1 MVNIDSPVSE
11 GVREILNFSANIARE
26 YGHAAYASPHVLRA
40 ALRRETGLVK
50 MLDELGKDVDY
61 MREWADV
68 RIENYPK
75 SPAPT
80 SDVIAD
86 KVVDALMRE
95 ADFIRLKSGLDE
107 LNPACL
113 LAAVCTPGVAFS
125 YEQMRSF
132 PVSRNEIMESLSGT
146 NSHNDDQASAED
158 SKLGLK
164 LNGQAGKSADNDSI
178 AQYCIDKTARA
189 KAGKIDPIVGR
200 DREVKMV
207 AEILGRRSKPNVI
220 IVGDPGVGKTA
231 LVEGLALDIVNGKV
245 PKHMADATLLEL
257 DLGALVAGASYKGEV
272 EERIKKV
279 ISRIKAGDKTI
290 LFIDEIHALL
300 DQNRGLS
307 GVVNLIKPELARGEI
322 TVIGATTND
331 EYREFLE
338 PEEAFMRRFEI
349 VRVEEPNDQVCKQM
363 LEIVVPFYEA
373 HHEIKMDKDATTES
387 IRLARRYL
395 KDRRLPDAAIDLVDR
410 TMAAVKMMNDTSASD
425 VASLKEK
432 LEFLEGEVQHEIDEI
447 KYFLYEF
454 ENKLSPILLALLSEE
469 EDPQSYTE
477 RDEILGYIRRGI
489 DFLEGEVGTKKET
502 IQKEDIAAIVAYKT
516 GIPMGKV
523 QSKEKER
530 LLNMEET
537 LQSRVIGQDHA
548 IKIISDAIMES
559 RSGLMK
565 AGQPIGSFFFL
576 GPTGTGKTELA
587 KALAHFLFADE
598 RSLIRFDMSEFKEE
612 HSAAL
617 LYGAPPGYVGYKEG
631 GLLVNKIRQQP
642 YAIVLFDEIEKA
654 HPSVFDL
661 FLQILDEGK
670 LHDRLG
676 KEGDFT
682 NAVVLFTSNIGSNYI
697 IDEFA
702 KNKIPPSSDLLEIM
716 ANNFRPE
723 FLARL
728 TEIIPFRPISEDTVE
743 RIFDIQLKHL
753 LSTLD
758 KMHIEVSMTPEAKT
772 KLAMDGFTPKYG
784 ARPLNGVIR
793 NQLRRPISRMIIG
806 EELRRGDALAITL
819 NDGNIEF
826 NITKNTENERT

>member
-1 MVNIDSPVSE
+1 MAQTATALSDPAK
-11 GVREILNFSANIARE
+11 EILSFSENIARE
-26 YGHAAYASPHVLRA
+26 YGHSSYASPHLLRA
-40 ALRRETGLVK
+40 ALRRETGLVGL
-50 MLDELGKDVDY
+50 LDQMGKDVGY

-80 SDVIAD
+80 SEIFPD
-86 KVVDALMRE
+86 KVVNTVVRE
-95 ADFIRLKSGLDE
+95 ADFVRLKMGLE
-107 LNPACL
+107 EITPVCL
-113 LAAVCTPGVAFS
+113 LAALCTPGVAFS
-125 YEQMRSF
+125 FEQMRSF
-132 PVSRNEIMESLSGT
+132 PLKR
-146 NSHNDDQASAED
+146 DDLMSTTEGGDMDASAD
-158 SKLGLK
+158 DKDTAVK
-164 LNGQAGKSADNDSI
+164 LNGQKGKKGDDDSL
-178 AQYCIDKTARA
+178 AQYCIDKTQKARD
-189 KAGKIDPIVGR
+189 GKIDPIVGR

-220 IVGDPGVGKTA
+220 VIGDPGVGKTA
-231 LVEGLALDIVNGKV
+231 LVEGLALAITEENV
-245 PKHMADATLLEL
+245 PQHLANSTLLEL

-272 EERIKKV
+272 EDRIKKV
-279 ISRIKAGDKTI
+279 IARIKGGDKTI

-307 GVVNLIKPELARGEI
+307 GVVNLLKPELARGEI
-322 TVIGATTND
+322 TLIGATTND
-331 EYREFLE
+331 EFREFLE
-338 PEEAFMRRFEI
+338 PEEAFMRRFET
-349 VRVEEPNDQVCKQM
+349 VRVEEPSDPVCRQM
-363 LEIVVPFYEA
+363 LDVVVPFYES
-373 HHEIKMDKDATTES
+373 HHNLTMDKDASMES

-410 TMAAVKMMNDTSASD
+410 TMAAIKMMNDTSASD
-425 VASLKEK
+425 IKSLREK
-432 LEFLEGEVQHEIDEI
+432 LEKLEKEVQTEMDEI

-454 ENKLSPILLALLSEE
+454 ENRISPILLAMLSEE
-469 EDPQSYTE
+469 EDPASFTE
-477 RDEILGYIRRGI
+477 KEEILDYIRRGI
-489 DFLEGEVGTKKET
+489 ETLDEKATVIKES
-502 IQKEDIAAIVAYKT
+502 IGKEDIAAIVAYKT

-565 AGQPIGSFFFL
+565 QGQPIGSFFFL

-587 KALAHFLFADE
+587 KALANFLFADE

-682 NAVVLFTSNIGSNYI
+682 NAVVLFTSNIGSAHI
-697 IDEFA
+697 IEEFA
-702 KNKIPPSSDLLEIM
+702 NNRIPPSSELLEIM
-716 ANNFRPE
+716 ADHFRPE

-753 LSTLD
+753 LRTLE
-758 KMHIEVSMTPEAKT
+758 KMNIEVIFAPEAKT

-793 NQLRRPISRMIIG
+793 NELRRPISRMIIS
-806 EELRRGDALAITL
+806 EELQRGDSLEISL
-819 NDGNIEF
+819 NEENQIEF
-826 NITKNTENERT
+826 NITKNKEAHEST

>member
-1 MVNIDSPVSE
+1 MATSE
-11 GVREILNFSANIARE
+11 IQLTDAVREILSFSENIARE
-26 YGHAAYASPHVLRA
+26 YAHASYASPHLLRA
-40 ALRRETGLVK
+40 ALRRETGMVSL
-50 MLDELGKDVDY
+50 LDNLGKDVGY

-80 SDVIAD
+80 SQVIPD
-86 KVVDALMRE
+86 KVVDVVLRE
-95 ADFIRLKSGLDE
+95 ADFVRLKMGLE
-107 LNPACL
+107 EVTPECL

-125 YEQMRSF
+125 FEQMRSF
-132 PVSRNEIMESLSGT
+132 PLTRDDLMSLSDEGDKT
-146 NSHNDDQASAED
+146 SD
-158 SKLGLK
+158 SQDKSTAVK
-164 LNGQAGKSADNDSI
+164 LNGKSDQSKGDDSL
-178 AQYCIDKTARA
+178 AQFCIDKTERARQ
-189 KAGKIDPIVGR
+189 GKIDPIVGR
-200 DREVKMV
+200 DREVKMI

-220 IVGDPGVGKTA
+220 VVGDPGVGKTA
-231 LVEGLALDIVNGKV
+231 LIEGLALDIINEKV
-245 PKHMADATLLEL
+245 PKHLAGSVLLEL
-257 DLGALVAGASYKGEV
+257 DLGALIAGASYKGEV
-272 EERIKKV
+272 EDRIKKV
-279 ISRIKAGDKTI
+279 ISRIKGGDKTI

-307 GVVNLIKPELARGEI
+307 GVVNLLKPELARGEI
-322 TVIGATTND
+322 TLVGATTND
-331 EYREFLE
+331 EFREFLE
-338 PEEAFMRRFEI
+338 PEEAFMRRFET
-349 VRVEEPNDQVCKQM
+349 VRVEEPGDHVCRQM
-363 LEIVVPFYEA
+363 LEVVVPFYET
-373 HHEIKMDKDATTES
+373 HHDLTMDKDAAAES

-395 KDRRLPDAAIDLVDR
+395 KDRRLPDSAIDLVDR
-410 TMAAVKMMNDTSASD
+410 TMAAIKMMNDTSVSD
-425 VASLKEK
+425 IQALREK
-432 LEFLEGEVQHEIDEI
+432 LERLESEVTYEIDEI

-454 ENKLSPILLALLSEE
+454 ENRISPILLAMLSEE
-469 EDPQSYTE
+469 EDPSSFTE
-477 RDEILGYIRRGI
+477 RDEILDYIRRGI
-489 DFLEGEVGTKKET
+489 ATLDKEATSAKNT
-502 IQKEDIAAIVAYKT
+502 IGKEDIAAIVAYKT

-537 LQSRVIGQDHA
+537 LQTRVIGQDHA
-548 IKIISDAIMES
+548 IKILTDAILES

-587 KALAHFLFADE
+587 KALAQFLFADE

-642 YAIVLFDEIEKA
+642 YSIVLFDEIEKA

-682 NAVVLFTSNIGSNYI
+682 NAVVLFTSNIGSAHI
-697 IDEFA
+697 IEEFA
-702 KNKIPPSSDLLEIM
+702 NDRIPPSNELLEIM
-716 ANNFRPE
+716 ADHFRPE

-743 RIFDIQLKHL
+743 FIFDIQLKHL
-753 LSTLD
+753 LKSLE
-758 KMHIEVSMTPEAKT
+758 KMHIEVEFDADAKT

-793 NQLRRPISRMIIG
+793 NELRRPISRMIIS
-806 EELRRGDALAITL
+806 EELNRGDHLHIAL
-819 NDGNIEF
+819 NDNKIEF
-826 NITKNTENERT
+826 NITKNEPHEST

>member
-1 MVNIDSPVSE
+1 MPDQSVELNEEVLEALSFCENIS
-11 GVREILNFSANIARE
+11 RE
-26 YGHAAYASPHVLRA
+26 YGHSSFSSPHLLRSL
-40 ALRRETGLVK
+40 LRKETGIVK
-50 MLDELGKDVDY
+50 FMDSNGFDVGF

-68 RIENYPK
+68 RLEHYPK

-80 SDVIAD
+80 SEIDQD
-86 KVVDALMRE
+86 KAIQTIIRE
-95 ADFIRLKSGLDE
+95 ADFIRIKIGADHID
-107 LNPACL
+107 PITL
-113 LAAVCTPGVAFS
+113 LASICTPGVAFS

-132 PVSRNEIMESLSGT
+132 PLSRDSVLSAADVSNTS
-146 NSHNDDQASAED
+146 QKED
-158 SKLGLK
+158 SEGGAISN
-164 LNGQAGKSADNDSI
+164 NGTSPSAKPGAKEEI
-178 AQYCIDKTARA
+178 EKYCIDKTKLASEGR
-189 KAGKIDPIVGR
+189 IDPIVGR

-207 AEILGRRSKPNVI
+207 AEVLGRRSKPNVI

-231 LVEGLALDIVNGKV
+231 LVEGLALSIYEEYV
-245 PKHMADATLLEL
+245 PSHLLGATLYEL

-272 EERIKKV
+272 EDRIKKI
-279 ISRIKAGDKTI
+279 ISEIKSKDKAL
-290 LFIDEIHALL
+290 LFIDEIHALM

-307 GVVNLIKPELARGEI
+307 GVANLLKPELARGEI
-322 TVIGATTND
+322 TLIGATTND
-331 EYREFLE
+331 EFREFLE
-338 PEEAFMRRFEI
+338 PEEAFMRRFELL
-349 VRVEEPNDQVCKQM
+349 RVEEPSDHVCKQM
-363 LEIVVPFYEA
+363 LNKVLPLYEDHHSIKLEIGAVDE
-373 HHEIKMDKDATTES
+373 T

-410 TMAAVKMMNDTSASD
+410 TMAAIKLMNETSIED
-425 VASLKEK
+425 IKHLQNK
-432 LEFLEGEVQHEIDEI
+432 LEGLEKEEEIEKDEL

-454 ENKLSPILLALLSEE
+454 ENRISPILLGMLTDEDDPSKLS
-469 EDPQSYTE
+469 E
-477 RDEILGYIRRGI
+477 RDEILDYVKKGI
-489 DFLEGEVGTKKET
+489 SILNEEASKPKENIT
-502 IQKEDIAAIVAYKT
+502 RDDIAAVVAHRT
-516 GIPMGKV
+516 GIPIGKV

-530 LLNMEET
+530 LLNMEST
-537 LQSRVIGQDHA
+537 LMSRVIGQDHGV
-548 IKIISDAIMES
+548 KIIADAIIES
-559 RSGLMK
+559 RSGLKK

-587 KALAHFLFADE
+587 KALAEFMFADE

-682 NAVVLFTSNIGSNYI
+682 NAVILFTSNIGSNHI
-697 IDEFA
+697 IDEFG
-702 KNKIPPSSDLLEIM
+702 KGNIPKSSELLEIM
-716 ANNFRPE
+716 TDFFRPE

-753 LSTLD
+753 HKALKSQQISLSL
-758 KMHIEVSMTPEAKT
+758 SPEART

-793 NQLRRPISRMIIG
+793 NQLRRPISRMIVSGQILKG
-806 EELRRGDALAITL
+806 DSISVELD
-819 NDGNIEF
+819 NENVKFKIE
-826 NITKNTENERT
+826 KNKSVEHEPI

>member
-1 MVNIDSPVSE
+1 MANLELQLSDAVRDILSFSE
-11 GVREILNFSANIARE
+11 NIARE
-26 YGHAAYASPHVLRA
+26 YGHAAYASAHLLRA
-40 ALRRETGLVK
+40 CMRRETGLVTL
-50 MLDELGKDVDY
+50 LDEIGKDVDY

-68 RIENYPK
+68 RIEGYPK

-80 SDVIAD
+80 SDVVPD
-86 KVVDALMRE
+86 KIVDTVLRE
-95 ADFIRLKSGLDE
+95 ADFVRLKMGLDE
-107 LNPACL
+107 MNPVCL
-113 LAAVCTPGVAFS
+113 LAALCTPGVAFS
-125 YEQMRSF
+125 FEQMRSF
-132 PVSRNEIMESLSGT
+132 PVTRTDLMDAAGGEGGDKTS
-146 NSHNDDQASAED
+146 SAED
-158 SKLGLK
+158 KSTAVK
-164 LNGQAGKSADNDSI
+164 LNGQQGKKGESDSL
-178 AQYCIDKTARA
+178 AQYCIDKTERARQ
-189 KAGKIDPIVGR
+189 GKIDPIVGR
-200 DREVKMV
+200 DREVKMI

-220 IVGDPGVGKTA
+220 VIGDPGVGKTA
-231 LVEGLALDIVNGKV
+231 LIEGLALDIVNEKV
-245 PKHMADATLLEL
+245 PQHLAKSTLLEL

-279 ISRIKAGDKTI
+279 INRIKGGDKTI

-322 TVIGATTND
+322 TLIGATTND
-331 EYREFLE
+331 EFREFLE
-338 PEEAFMRRFEI
+338 PEEAFMRRFEV
-349 VRVEEPNDQVCKQM
+349 VRVEEPNDHVCRQM
-363 LEIVVPFYEA
+363 LEVVVPFYET
-373 HHEIKMDKDATTES
+373 HHDLTMDKDATVES

-410 TMAAVKMMNDTSASD
+410 TMAAIKMMNDTSVSD
-425 VASLKEK
+425 IQILREK
-432 LEFLEGEVQHEIDEI
+432 LERLEQEVTTEIDEI

-454 ENKLSPILLALLSEE
+454 ENRISPILLAMLSEE
-469 EDPQSYTE
+469 EDPASFTE
-477 RDEILGYIRRGI
+477 KDEILDYVRRGI
-489 DFLEGEVGTKKET
+489 DTLDKEATVQKST

-530 LLNMEET
+530 LMNMEET

-548 IKIISDAIMES
+548 IKIISDAIVES

-617 LYGAPPGYVGYKEG
+617 LYGAPPGYIGYKEG

-682 NAVVLFTSNIGSNYI
+682 NAVILFTSNIGSQHI
-697 IDEFA
+697 IEEFS
-702 KNKIPPSSDLLEIM
+702 KDRIPPSNELMEIM
-716 ANNFRPE
+716 ANHFRPE

-753 LSTLD
+753 LNSLE
-758 KMHIEVSMTPEAKT
+758 KMHINVTFDAGAKT

-793 NQLRRPISRMIIG
+793 NELRRPISRMIIS
-806 EELRRGDALAITL
+806 EELQRGDDLQISL
-819 NDGNIEF
+819 KDGNIEF
-826 NITKNTENERT
+826 NITKNEATHEST